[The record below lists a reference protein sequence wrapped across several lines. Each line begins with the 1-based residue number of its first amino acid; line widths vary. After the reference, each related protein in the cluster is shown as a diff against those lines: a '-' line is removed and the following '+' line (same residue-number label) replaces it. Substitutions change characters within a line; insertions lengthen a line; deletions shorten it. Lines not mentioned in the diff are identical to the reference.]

1 MSSRNISGPFR
12 ELAPSMMSISSSAA
26 QGSRL
31 SNLTNV
37 ILSEAKDL
45 NKLKYEKLKERGQT
59 DSQDAVGEEG

>member
-1 MSSRNISGPFR
+1 
-12 ELAPSMMSISSSAA
+12 MMSISSSAA

-37 ILSEAKDL
+37 ILSEAKDP